1 MPEILISMDAFI
13 WFNALNIDFT
23 SYLNHNNIIV
33 TYIWQDMLNS
43 FWFPIILLI
52 CSVIATDNGLGR
64 TPQMGWNSW
73 NHFGCNISE

>member
-33 TYIWQDMLNS
+33 TYI
-43 FWFPIILLI
+43 
-52 CSVIATDNGLGR
+52 
-64 TPQMGWNSW
+64 
-73 NHFGCNISE
+73 